1 VLSDTLRGLL
11 GGAEALCDHIEVET
25 YTWNVLPPGR
35 RPTDPAGL
43 ATGLAAE
50 LAWLHDELTSLGLTT
65 GPQRKGSIESKET
78 PA

>member
-1 VLSDTLRGLL
+1 MPVLSDVLRRLL

-25 YTWNVLPPGR
+25 YTWNVLPPGL

-50 LAWLHDELTSLGLTT
+50 LAWIHQELTALGLTP
-65 GPQRKGSIESKET
+65 GPLSKEPST
-78 PA
+78 